1 MANIY
6 SDPVQNITAA
16 HLPGLIVETYA
27 LPKLENMEQG

>member
-1 MANIY
+1 MVNIN

-16 HLPGLIVETYA
+16 YLPGLMVETYI